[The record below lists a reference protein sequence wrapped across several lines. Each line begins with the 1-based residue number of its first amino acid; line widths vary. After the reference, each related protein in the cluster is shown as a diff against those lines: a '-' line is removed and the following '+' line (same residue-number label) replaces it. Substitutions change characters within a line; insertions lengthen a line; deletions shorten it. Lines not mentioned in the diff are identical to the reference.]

1 VICGVR
7 SSIAGSPSASRVRSL
22 LAKAARLTGARV
34 DEISILFCGDRK
46 MRTLNRDYRGIDRP
60 TDVLAF
66 PSGAPSV
73 GGGVFA
79 GYVIVS
85 LPYARR
91 QARKRGESPARELD
105 RLLVHGFIHL
115 LGYDHETD
123 EGQMDALEARVRVR
137 LGIQELALMA
147 AGRRESA

>member
-1 VICGVR
+1 
-7 SSIAGSPSASRVRSL
+7 
-22 LAKAARLTGARV
+22 V

-46 MRTLNRDYRGIDRP
+46 MRSLNREYRGIDRP

-66 PSGAPSV
+66 PSGAPSA
-73 GGGVFA
+73 GPGVFA
-79 GYVIVS
+79 GDVIVS
-85 LPYARR
+85 VPYARR
-91 QARKRGESPARELD
+91 QARKRRENPARELD

-137 LGIQELALMA
+137 LGIQELALA
-147 AGRRESA
+147 ATGRKGSS

>member
-1 VICGVR
+1 MICGVR
-7 SSIAGSPSASRVRSL
+7 SGVAGAPSPSRGRALLSR
-22 LAKAARLTGARV
+22 AARLTGGRV

-46 MRTLNRDYRGIDRP
+46 MRSLNRRYRGMDRT

-66 PSGAPSV
+66 PSGAPSG

-79 GYVIVS
+79 GDVIVS
-85 LPYARR
+85 VPYGKR

-123 EGQMDALEARVRVR
+123 EGQMDALEARVRDR
-137 LGIQELALMA
+137 LGIQERARA
-147 AGRRESA
+147 TSGKEAP

>member
-1 VICGVR
+1 M
-7 SSIAGSPSASRVRSL
+7 
-22 LAKAARLTGARV
+22 

-46 MRTLNRDYRGIDRP
+46 MRSLNREYRGIDRS

-66 PSGAPSV
+66 PSGAASA
-73 GGGVFA
+73 GGVFA
-79 GYVIVS
+79 GDVIVS
-85 LPYARR
+85 VPYARR

-137 LGIQELALMA
+137 LGIQELAPGTT
-147 AGRRESA
+147 GRKEPS

>member
-1 VICGVR
+1 VR
-7 SSIAGSPSASRVRSL
+7 SSIAGSPSASRVQSL
-22 LAKAARLTGARV
+22 LAKAAQLTGARV

-46 MRTLNRDYRGIDRP
+46 MRSLNREYRGIDRP

-66 PSGAPSV
+66 PSGAPSA
-73 GGGVFA
+73 GDAVFA
-79 GYVIVS
+79 GDVIVS
-85 LPYARR
+85 VPYARR

-123 EGQMDALEARVRVR
+123 EGQMDALEARVRAR
-137 LGIQELALMA
+137 LGIQELAPGTT
-147 AGRRESA
+147 GRKEPS